1 MTIQERLK
9 QARGKGRSAAPGGLL
24 SPLKPARRRTEE
36 VVDRIAAQISSG
48 RLPVGAKLPTEQAMM
63 QAMGVSRTV
72 VREAI
77 SALRARGLVTTRQ
90 GAGAFVNSESP
101 QPYSIDPDGL
111 GSLNSV
117 IEILELRTAVE
128 METAA
133 IASERATPVQL
144 KAIARALSTF
154 SRAIETGEPA
164 VKEDFDFHFAIA
176 IATNNSRFVGF
187 LEFLGGLI
195 IPRQSIRTF
204 DGDAGRMRGYLE
216 NVEKEHQIIFDAI
229 SARSPRKARDAMRRH
244 LLNGKE
250 RYRQLA
256 AEPGN

>member
-1 MTIQERLK
+1 MTIQERK
-9 QARGKGRSAAPGGLL
+9 PARGKAHHAAPGGLL
-24 SPLKPARRRTEE
+24 SPLQPARRRTEE
-36 VVDRIAAQISSG
+36 VVERIVEQISS
-48 RLPVGAKLPTEQAMM
+48 RQLAVGAKLPTEQEMM
-63 QAMGVSRTV
+63 TAMGVSRTV

-90 GAGAFVNSESP
+90 GAGAFVKSDSQ

-133 IASERATPVQL
+133 IASERATPAQL
-144 KAIARALSTF
+144 KAIAQALSTF

-204 DGDAGRMRGYLE
+204 DGDAGLMRRYLE
-216 NVEKEHQIIFDAI
+216 NVEKEHQTIFDAI
-229 SARSPRKARDAMRRH
+229 SAKSPRKARDAMRRH

>member
-1 MTIQERLK
+1 MTIQERSK
-9 QARGKGRSAAPGGLL
+9 SSAGKGRNAAPGGLL

-36 VVDRIAAQISSG
+36 VVERIVAQISSG
-48 RLPVGAKLPTEQAMM
+48 GLAVGAKLPTEQEMM

-90 GAGAFVNSESP
+90 GAGAFVNAESQ

-133 IASERATPVQL
+133 IASERATAAQL
-144 KAIARALSTF
+144 KAIAKALSTF
-154 SRAIETGEPA
+154 SHAIETGEPA

-187 LEFLGGLI
+187 LEYLGGLI

-204 DGDAGRMRGYLE
+204 DGDSGRMRHYLE
-216 NVEKEHQIIFDAI
+216 NVEREHQTIFDAI
-229 SARSPRKARDAMRRH
+229 SAKSPRKARDAMRRH

-256 AEPGN
+256 AEPGK